1 MSAAEAL
8 WQETASSLR
17 AAGTADLPVIVRLKL
32 AMFAETGRVHV
43 LAPDA
48 YERMLEIYCALYE
61 RKLARHFVI
70 QQEGQIVACA
80 GAFLKDD
87 LPFCFYRVPVYG
99 FIGDVYTLP
108 QYRRGG
114 CAQRLVTE
122 AIDWLRRQGVEVV
135 RLVATPQGR
144 NLYTRLGFQPADDM
158 MLRFDEVGPGCER
171 ETIHV

>member
-1 MSAAEAL
+1 MSVAEAL
-8 WQETASSLR
+8 WPETASSLR
-17 AAGTADLPVIVRLKL
+17 AAATADLPVIVRMKL

-48 YERMLEIYCALYE
+48 YERILETYCALYE
-61 RKLARHFVI
+61 RKRGRHFVI
-70 QQEGQIVACA
+70 EQKGQIVACA

-87 LPFCFYRVPVYG
+87 LPFCFYRMPVYG

-114 CAQRLVTE
+114 CGQRLVTE

-144 NLYTRLGFQPADDM
+144 ALYTRLGFQPTDEM
-158 MLRFDEVGPGCER
+158 MLSLDGNGPGVCER
-171 ETIHV
+171 RC

>member
-1 MSAAEAL
+1 MMIATQAFRP
-8 WQETASSLR
+8 ETASSLR
-17 AAGTADLPVIVRLKL
+17 AALTADLPLIVRLKL
-32 AMFAETGRVHV
+32 TMFAETGRVHV

-48 YERMLEIYCALYE
+48 YERMLESYCDLYE
-61 RKLARHFVI
+61 RRRARHFVI
-70 QQEGQIVACA
+70 EQDGRVVACA

-114 CAQRLVTE
+114 CAERLVTE

-144 NLYTRLGFQPADDM
+144 GLYSRLGFQPADDM
-158 MLRFDEVGPGCER
+158 MLRFDEMGENL
-171 ETIHV
+171 HL